1 MKNQPKPNHQIF
13 IGGNVLTISDG
24 RAEAVAVRD
33 GKIEAVGRTAE
44 IRARITPQTSVIEL
58 KGKTLMPAFID
69 AHMHL
74 VSQGL
79 KETGYA
85 LDLSTASSLKAAL
98 ARVEEA
104 VSLRERGAWVRG
116 RGWDEML
123 WPERRYISKSDLDKI
138 APYHPV
144 ALTRIDGHLL
154 VANSEAL
161 KQVSITKNSDE
172 FDAANGLLREKA
184 VEEFARQTKPPLDEI
199 EAAILAGCKLAHSL
213 GITALHDFVVPDY
226 IRAYQNLYRRGELSL
241 RIQMHP
247 FVEYLDSLK
256 DLGFQTGFGNGMLK
270 LGAIKFFT
278 DGSIGARNAAL
289 FDPYVDEK
297 PATTGKLNYDQTE
310 LNSLIQKTHES
321 GFQLIIHAI
330 GDQAIE
336 AALNAI
342 EYAGAKTDDRPRIE
356 HLEMPTNEQLT
367 RVKELGVIASMQPN
381 FVQWSGPGKLYETRL
396 GKERDSLIDP
406 HRAVLQKGIT
416 LTFGSDGM
424 PFNPLYG
431 VHAAVNAPHAGQRL
445 SVEEAL
451 KAYTWGAAYS
461 GFDERALGTLE
472 VGKRADLIVLSEDPS
487 ANPKHID
494 QIDVLETY
502 LDAKLVYSQGAK

>member
-1 MKNQPKPNHQIF
+1 
-13 IGGNVLTISDG
+13 
-24 RAEAVAVRD
+24 
-33 GKIEAVGRTAE
+33 
-44 IRARITPQTSVIEL
+44 
-58 KGKTLMPAFID
+58 MPAFID

-85 LDLSTASSLKAAL
+85 LDLSATPSLKGAL

-104 VSLRERGAWVRG
+104 VSLREKGSWVRG

-123 WPERRYISKSDLDKI
+123 WPERRYITKSDLDKI
-138 APYHPV
+138 APHHPV

-154 VANSEAL
+154 VANSQAL
-161 KQVSITKNSDE
+161 KKVSITKSIDE
-172 FDAANGLLREKA
+172 FDAKSGLLREKA
-184 VEEFARQTKPPLDEI
+184 VEEFARQTKPPLEEI
-199 EAAILAGCKLAHSL
+199 EAAIVAGCKLAHTL

-256 DLGFQTGFGNGMLK
+256 DLGFQTGFGDGILK

-289 FDPYVDEK
+289 FEPYIDAK
-297 PATTGKLNYDQTE
+297 PATTGKLNYAQKN
-310 LNSLIQKTHES
+310 LNSLIKKTHES
-321 GFQLIIHAI
+321 GFQVIIHAI

-336 AALNAI
+336 AALDAI
-342 EYAGAKTDDRPRIE
+342 EYAGVKEDDRARIE
-356 HLEMPTNEQLT
+356 HLEMPTKAQIE
-367 RVKELGVIASMQPN
+367 RVKDLGVIASMQPN
-381 FVQWSGPGKLYETRL
+381 FVQWSGQGKLYETRL
-396 GKERDSLIDP
+396 GPERDSLIDP
-406 HRAVLQKGIT
+406 HWAVLNQGIT

-431 VHAAVNAPHAGQRL
+431 IHAAVNAPHAGQRL

-461 GFDERALGTLE
+461 GFDERDLGTIE
-472 VGKRADLIVLSEDPS
+472 VGKRADLIVLSEDPI
-487 ANPKHID
+487 AHPKRID
-494 QIDVLETY
+494 QIQVLETY
-502 LDAKLVYSQGAK
+502 LDEKLVYSQGAK